1 MKIHFLFSV
10 IFTSFFFT
18 PFSFAQ
24 QIEVTAPKFV
34 KPDSITIANGTKI
47 SYAEHERRCNIAWD
61 NSFGKMTKEEND
73 LLFGVPVKLSIEIEG
88 EQPVDDTEL
97 YSQPEPVSTPK
108 KLEAPMIPKKEDKKV
123 S

>member
-10 IFTSFFFT
+10 ILTSFFFT

-47 SYAEHERRCNIAWD
+47 SYEEFERMCNIAWD

-88 EQPVDDTEL
+88 EQPIDDTDL
-97 YSQPEPVSTPK
+97 NRKHEPVSTPK
-108 KLEAPMIPKKEDKKV
+108 KSEAPIIPKKRG
-123 S
+123 

>member
-1 MKIHFLFSV
+1 MKIHFLCSL
-10 IFTSFFFT
+10 ILTST
-18 PFSFAQ
+18 SLTTLSFAQ

-34 KPDSITIANGTKI
+34 RPDSITIANGSKI
-47 SYAEHERRCNIAWD
+47 SYEEHVRRCNIAWD

-97 YSQPEPVSTPK
+97 YRKPEPVSTPIK
-108 KLEAPMIPKKEDKKV
+108 SEAPVIPKKEDKKV

>member
-1 MKIHFLFSV
+1 MKTSLLLSLILSSYSFS
-10 IFTSFFFT
+10 
-18 PFSFAQ
+18 Q

-73 LLFGVPVKLSIEIEG
+73 LLFGVPVKLSAEIEG
-88 EQPVDDTEL
+88 EQPVDDTDFYL
-97 YSQPEPVSTPK
+97 KPKPFHNPK
-108 KLEAPMIPKKEDKKV
+108 KSKNSSIPI
-123 S
+123 

>member
-10 IFTSFFFT
+10 ILTSFFFT

-34 KPDSITIANGTKI
+34 RPDSITIANGTKI

-73 LLFGVPVKLSIEIEG
+73 LLFGVPNKLSVKIEG
-88 EQPVDDTEL
+88 EQPIDDTDRKH
-97 YSQPEPVSTPK
+97 EPVSTPK
-108 KLEAPMIPKKEDKKV
+108 KSEAPIIPKKEDKKV

>member
-10 IFTSFFFT
+10 ILNSFFFT

-88 EQPVDDTEL
+88 EQLVDDTEL
-97 YSQPEPVSTPK
+97 YRQPEPVSTSK
-108 KLEAPMIPKKEDKKV
+108 KSEAPVIPKKEDKKV

>member
-10 IFTSFFFT
+10 ILTSFFFA

-47 SYAEHERRCNIAWD
+47 SYEEFERRCNIAWD

-73 LLFGVPVKLSIEIEG
+73 LLFGVPVKLSVEIEG
-88 EQPVDDTEL
+88 EHPVDDTEL
-97 YSQPEPVSTPK
+97 YRKPEPFHNPKKSIPSSTPK
-108 KLEAPMIPKKEDKKV
+108 EQNEKL
-123 S
+123 